1 MSCSGATVRGSL
13 EGLGFLGI
21 RHWKDSEPEGEVAI
35 HRLTDLAR
43 DAVWRPKGYALE
55 KVSGL

>member
-1 MSCSGATVRGSL
+1 M
-13 EGLGFLGI
+13 GFLGI